1 MLLLGISIW
10 DSRTS
15 SGINFLVRALRHDE
29 MRVAGIYPEQAGESG
44 RIWGRQ
50 RARRSSSKSW
60 DGSRRRSLSAVRGAS
75 WGRLTEEVLA
85 DGERRRARTVEEEG
99 EQGRRLAGTGCCDQ
113 QGGGGR
119 RD

>member
-10 DSRTS
+10 DGRTS
-15 SGINFLVRALRHDE
+15 FGINFLVGALRHDE

-60 DGSRRRSLSAVRGAS
+60 DGSRRRSLSAARVGGGLQRRFLPVVRS
-75 WGRLTEEVLA
+75 
-85 DGERRRARTVEEEG
+85 G
-99 EQGRRLAGTGCCDQ
+99 EQGR
-113 QGGGGR
+113 
-119 RD
+119 